1 MTKTALSGYGVTPE
15 RPHPLQLW
23 CVAAF
28 LPADV
33 KQARFPTAKAKG
45 FYLST
50 PAFTQWL
57 RHKNRVGAKLL
68 IAPDVVLEC
77 PQAADS
83 EKQKPSLW
91 QPEPALQDRNYGA
104 WCGQKLSDLPAE
116 DLAQFLQQPD
126 FSPSMGESLNVFQ
139 ARVSDWVSGWNDC
152 GVLLAR
158 PAVIKAIAAH
168 VLQADSQISHRLDLD
183 EGTVS
188 LFTRHAGLWRVRQLG
203 APLTDE
209 R

>member
-1 MTKTALSGYGVTPE
+1 MTKTALSGDGVTPE

-45 FYLST
+45 FYLPT

-57 RHKNRVGAKLL
+57 RHKNRVGAQRL
-68 IAPDVVLEC
+68 IAPDVVLQC
-77 PQAADS
+77 SQAPDG

-139 ARVSDWVSGWNDC
+139 ARVSDWLSGWNDC

-168 VLQADSQISHRLDLD
+168 VLQAGSQMSHHLDLE

-188 LFTRHAGLWRVRQLG
+188 LFTRHAGQWRLRQLG
-203 APLTDE
+203 APFTDE

>member
-1 MTKTALSGYGVTPE
+1 MTKTALSGDGVTPE

-28 LPADV
+28 LPDDV

-83 EKQKPSLW
+83 
-91 QPEPALQDRNYGA
+91 G
-104 WCGQKLSDLPAE
+104 
-116 DLAQFLQQPD
+116 
-126 FSPSMGESLNVFQ
+126 
-139 ARVSDWVSGWNDC
+139 
-152 GVLLAR
+152 
-158 PAVIKAIAAH
+158 
-168 VLQADSQISHRLDLD
+168 
-183 EGTVS
+183 
-188 LFTRHAGLWRVRQLG
+188 
-203 APLTDE
+203 
-209 R
+209 